1 MTMTAPLDRTS
12 FDHSALMD
20 AESLDRSPSINSPS
34 INSPSINSPSINTVL
49 AAILAA
55 VIVAA
60 FVGFGGDAA
69 ANGPLQPASEHSS
82 VVDTIE
88 IYVVQPGDTLWSI
101 ATAVSVDGEDIRPLV
116 DHLKSVAG
124 GSALDV
130 GQRIVIDP
138 ATMRS

>member
-1 MTMTAPLDRTS
+1 MTMTARLDTTPMKP
-12 FDHSALMD
+12 SAD
-20 AESLDRSPSINSPS
+20 VARSLDGRSSASESRRGDGSPSINM
-34 INSPSINSPSINTVL
+34 L
-49 AAILAA
+49 FAAILAA

-101 ATAVSVDGEDIRPLV
+101 ATAVSVEGEDIRPLV
-116 DHLKSVAG
+116 DHLKDVAG
-124 GSALDV
+124 GSSLDV
-130 GQRIVIDP
+130 GQRIVIDH

>member
-1 MTMTAPLDRTS
+1 MNMTARLDPTPMKP
-12 FDHSALMD
+12 SAD
-20 AESLDRSPSINSPS
+20 VARSLEGRSSVNEGRRGDGSPSINM
-34 INSPSINSPSINTVL
+34 L
-49 AAILAA
+49 FAAILAA

-88 IYVVQPGDTLWSI
+88 IYVVQPGDTLWGI
-101 ATAVSVDGEDIRPLV
+101 ATAVSIEGEDIRPLV
-116 DHLKSVAG
+116 DHLKEVAG

-130 GQRIVIDP
+130 GQRIVIDH

>member
-1 MTMTAPLDRTS
+1 MTMTATHDFTPTTRSNTSPL
-12 FDHSALMD
+12 
-20 AESLDRSPSINSPS
+20 SIN
-34 INSPSINSPSINTVL
+34 VLL
-49 AAILAA
+49 AALLGAA
-55 VIVAA
+55 IVMA

-69 ANGPLQPASEHSS
+69 ANGPLRPASSESS

-101 ATAVSVDGEDIRPLV
+101 ATEVSVEGEDIRPIV

-124 GSALDV
+124 GASLDV
-130 GQRIVIDP
+130 GQRIIIDH

>member
-1 MTMTAPLDRTS
+1 MTMTARLDTTPMKPSTDVAR
-12 FDHSALMD
+12 
-20 AESLDRSPSINSPS
+20 SLEGRSSVSEGRRGDGSPSIN
-34 INSPSINSPSINTVL
+34 L
-49 AAILAA
+49 LFAAILAA

-101 ATAVSVDGEDIRPLV
+101 ATAVSVEGEDIRPLV
-116 DHLKSVAG
+116 DHLKDVAG
-124 GSALDV
+124 GSSLDV
-130 GQRIVIDP
+130 GQRIVIDH

>member
-1 MTMTAPLDRTS
+1 MTMTARLDTTQMKP
-12 FDHSALMD
+12 SAD
-20 AESLDRSPSINSPS
+20 VARSRDGRSSASESRHGDGSPSINM
-34 INSPSINSPSINTVL
+34 L
-49 AAILAA
+49 FAAILAA

-101 ATAVSVDGEDIRPLV
+101 ATAVSVEGEDIRPLV
-116 DHLKSVAG
+116 DHLKDVAG
-124 GSALDV
+124 GSSLDV
-130 GQRIVIDP
+130 GQRIVIDH

>member
-1 MTMTAPLDRTS
+1 MTMTAPLDRTPLN
-12 FDHSALMD
+12 HSALMD
-20 AESLDRSPSINSPS
+20 TESLDRSPSINTPS
-34 INSPSINSPSINTVL
+34 ISTPSINTVL

-55 VIVAA
+55 LIVAV

-116 DHLKSVAG
+116 DHLKSAAG

-130 GQRIVIDP
+130 GQRIVIDH

>member
-1 MTMTAPLDRTS
+1 MTMTARLDTTPMKP
-12 FDHSALMD
+12 SAD
-20 AESLDRSPSINSPS
+20 VARSLDGRSSASESRRDDGSPSINM
-34 INSPSINSPSINTVL
+34 L
-49 AAILAA
+49 FAAILAA

-101 ATAVSVDGEDIRPLV
+101 ATAVSVEGEDIRPLV
-116 DHLKSVAG
+116 DHLKDVAG
-124 GSALDV
+124 GSSLDV
-130 GQRIVIDP
+130 GQRIVIDH